1 MYTFINLYLTKEDSM
16 HQKRGFTLIEL
27 LVVIAIIA
35 ILATVVLSNLTGL
48 RVKARNA
55 STKSDVTEAGKTIEV
70 YKNDDQSSER
80 VIGVTAAGVSITS
93 TATAGGVVPF
103 SSSTAVYAA
112 GTATNRYAI
121 KIEKTPGTGYTY
133 KYTTVTIP
141 ATTYDMV
148 TGSYTF
154 CGNIVAGG
162 GDVVGIYS
170 VTDGSSTTGAAAAC
184 P

>member
-1 MYTFINLYLTKEDSM
+1 M

-27 LVVIAIIA
+27 LIVIAIIA
-35 ILATVVLSNLTGL
+35 ILATVVLANVAST

-55 STKSDVTEAGKTIEV
+55 STRSDVSEAGKSIEV
-70 YKNDDQSSER
+70 YKNDERSSER

-112 GTATNRYAI
+112 GTNTNRYAVR
-121 KIEKTPGTGYTY
+121 IEKTPGAGYTY

-141 ATTYDMV
+141 ATTYDTV
-148 TGSYTF
+148 AGSYTF

-162 GDVVGIYS
+162 GDTAGIFS
-170 VTDGSSTTGAAAAC
+170 LTDGSTSTGVAVAC